1 MRKRIVGVTLA
12 ATAIILG
19 FPQIQTEE
27 PNQKINI
34 KSDAGSFTRQE
45 PITLVRTIDGD
56 TIKVKIKGKTETIRY
71 LLVDTPE
78 SKKEGMCVQPF
89 AKDAF
94 QRNNQLV
101 KSGRLTLEFE
111 EGNTRD
117 SYGRLLAYVYVD
129 GKMVQETL
137 VKEGFARVAFIMNP
151 PYKFLNLL
159 RENENLAKRNKVNI
173 WSHPNFVTKWGFN
186 GCVQR
191 QINP

>member
-1 MRKRIVGVTLA
+1 MRKKIVGVTLFA
-12 ATAIILG
+12 VAIILG
-19 FPQIQTEE
+19 FPQIQNEE
-27 PNQKINI
+27 ANQKLNI
-34 KSDAGSFTRQE
+34 KSDAGSSTGQQ

-56 TIKVKIKGKTETIRY
+56 TIKVKVKGKIETVRY

-89 AKDAF
+89 AIEAF
-94 QRNNQLV
+94 RRNNQLV
-101 KSGRLTLEFE
+101 NSGRLTLEFE

-137 VKEGFARVAFIMNP
+137 IKEGLARVGYIMNP

-159 RENENLAKRNKVNI
+159 RENENLAKREKENI
-173 WSHPNFVTKWGFN
+173 WSHPNYVTKRGFN
-186 GCVQR
+186 GCVQ
-191 QINP
+191 